1 MTFLNWT
8 ILFGLA
14 AVAIPILI
22 HLLNRR
28 RAKAVQW
35 GAMRFLMASVAS
47 RNQRILLE
55 EMLLMVLRCLTVALL
70 VLAVARP
77 YMPSRASFSVV
88 VVLPAVLVAAIL
100 AGVGTVLR
108 SRRKLRLSLWG
119 IALLLVVSAALAS
132 AYEQKI
138 QNRLWQGG
146 GEKDVAIVIDA
157 SSSMTLSIGGT
168 MNFQRALNEA
178 RAVIETCKPGDA
190 ISLVLA
196 GPIPRAVVASPSYD
210 RKDLQSALA
219 EASPV
224 GGSMNAADA
233 IALAAATLDGGHN
246 LGKKIILITD
256 SQSAGWDVASPGR
269 WGSLQAAMRDVAH
282 KPDLVVR
289 TLAMPLALRNLAVTD
304 LRAMRQVIGTDRPVR
319 IEAKIANTG
328 TVPMEGAAVQL
339 LVDGLESSKQ
349 TLAPIPPNGSEN
361 VQFEH
366 RFDRS
371 GYHVLTARLVQSKA
385 SAGPPAAME
394 DDLAFDNQAQHVLYV
409 MDRLPVLLV
418 EGSPSPRPLEGAAE
432 FLAVAMSPQSSEA
445 NPAAPAATTAPASF
459 LIDPKV
465 ISAPDIVEIQDFSP
479 YRAVILANVAKL
491 NTAAAAALARYVQ
504 AGGGLWIA
512 PGDKADPNFYNNWSD
527 AAGLRVPP
535 ATLGAQRLLPAQG
548 MSLATKTFNHPV
560 LELLAAAGQSDASAA
575 LLRGYWPLA
584 TQGKDSAVR
593 IAGLLQD
600 GSPLLVERK
609 IGKGCVLMTAMSM
622 DSRDCNLPALNC
634 FLPLVHEAVYYL
646 CAAGLPQPNVP
657 PGAETT
663 LNLPLESAQGLAPLA
678 AGAVLNVDGPSAQR
692 KMATVLAYDAKSLQ
706 ASFRGAD
713 QPGLYTIA
721 LPSTTDKTPAVKL
734 PFVVLGEPGE
744 SRMASLTE
752 ADFASVGKYLPTLH
766 AQTTAELVSAISG
779 TVPGREIW
787 RTLLLA
793 ALAGLILEI
802 VFTRWI
808 AHQRRNQKVQEV
820 AFGSEAVKVQ
830 DNPRMAQMTR
840 KKKAPADEMALK

>member
-1 MTFLNWT
+1 
-8 ILFGLA
+8 
-14 AVAIPILI
+14 
-22 HLLNRR
+22 
-28 RAKAVQW
+28 
-35 GAMRFLMASVAS
+35 
-47 RNQRILLE
+47 
-55 EMLLMVLRCLTVALL
+55 
-70 VLAVARP
+70 
-77 YMPSRASFSVV
+77 
-88 VVLPAVLVAAIL
+88 
-100 AGVGTVLR
+100 
-108 SRRKLRLSLWG
+108 
-119 IALLLVVSAALAS
+119 
-132 AYEQKI
+132 
-138 QNRLWQGG
+138 
-146 GEKDVAIVIDA
+146 
-157 SSSMTLSIGGT
+157 
-168 MNFQRALNEA
+168 
-178 RAVIETCKPGDA
+178 
-190 ISLVLA
+190 
-196 GPIPRAVVASPSYD
+196 
-210 RKDLQSALA
+210 
-219 EASPV
+219 
-224 GGSMNAADA
+224 MNAADA
-233 IALAAATLDGGHN
+233 IALAAATVDAGHN
-246 LGKKIILITD
+246 LGKKIVLITD
-256 SQSAGWDVASPGR
+256 SQSAGWDVATPAR
-269 WGSLQAAMRDVAH
+269 WGSLQAAMRDLAQR
-282 KPDLVVR
+282 PELVVR
-289 TLAMPLALRNLAVTD
+289 TLAMPPALRNLAVTD

-328 TVPMEGAAVQL
+328 TVPMEGAGVQL

-366 RFDRS
+366 RFDRG
-371 GYHVLTARLVQSKA
+371 GYHVLTARLVQSKV
-385 SAGPPAAME
+385 SAGPPSAWE

-409 MDRLPVLLV
+409 MERLPVLLV

-432 FLAVAMSPQSSEA
+432 FLAVAMSPQSSEV
-445 NPAAPAATTAPASF
+445 NPSAPAMPAATTAPSNF

-465 ISAPDIVEIQDFSP
+465 IPAPDIADIQDFSP
-479 YRAVILANVAKL
+479 YRAVILANVAKV

-527 AAGLRVPP
+527 TAGLRVPP
-535 ATLGAQRLLPAQG
+535 ATLGMQRTLPPKG

-560 LELLAAAGQSDASAA
+560 LELAATGQSDASTA
-575 LLRGYWPLA
+575 LLRAYWPLA
-584 TQGKDSAVR
+584 TQAKDPAVR

-657 PGAETT
+657 AGAETT
-663 LNLPLESAQGLAPLA
+663 LNFPLDSTQGLAPLA

-692 KMATVLAYDAKSLQ
+692 KMATLLAYDAKSFQ

-721 LPSTTDKTPAVKL
+721 LPGATDKTPPVKL
-734 PFVVLGEPGE
+734 PFVVLGDPGE

-752 ADFASVGKYLPTLH
+752 ADFAGVGKYLPTLH
-766 AQTTAELVSAISG
+766 AQTTAELLSAISG

-787 RTLLLA
+787 RTLALA

-808 AHQRRNQKVQEV
+808 AHQRRDQKVQEV

-840 KKKAPADEMALK
+840 KKKNAPAGEMAAK